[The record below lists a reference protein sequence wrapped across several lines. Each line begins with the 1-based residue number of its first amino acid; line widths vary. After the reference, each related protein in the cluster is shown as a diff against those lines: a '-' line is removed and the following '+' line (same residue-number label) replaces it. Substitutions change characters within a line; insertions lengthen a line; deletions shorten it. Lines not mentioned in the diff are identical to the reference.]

1 MTAEPDDVRQ
11 LTVAE
16 VLEAVSGPR
25 PSSGAG
31 IAAALA
37 LSLAAAC
44 GRKAA
49 GVTLKR
55 NDAPDLQEI
64 DDHLA
69 LLQHRAVS
77 HAQRDQL
84 LFKAFLETKQ
94 PLQAQNL
101 VESAQLFQQLAADVE
116 REIDRLAPLVND
128 SLAGDVDAARSLHR
142 AAADIAAALLRE
154 ARRSRSRSV

>member
-1 MTAEPDDVRQ
+1 MSRESDDVRQ
-11 LTVAE
+11 LSVDE
-16 VLEAVSGPR
+16 VLEAVSVAR

-37 LSLAAAC
+37 LALAAAC

-55 NDAPDLQEI
+55 KEAADLQEI
-64 DDHLA
+64 DEHLA

-84 LFKAFLETKQ
+84 LFKAFLETRQ

-101 VESAQLFQQLAADVE
+101 VESSQLFQQLVADVG

-128 SLAGDVDAARSLHR
+128 SVAGDVDAARSLHR
-142 AAADIAAALLRE
+142 AAADVAATLLRE